1 MMGNIIHSLL
11 PEISI
16 TITLFLILIN
26 SLIDHK
32 HFSKTNSILII
43 SGIFISI
50 FFLVDQSGSVYYMNG
65 ALMNNEFTKA
75 IKILI
80 LASSLVSICFISKR
94 NDGLYSKIVGEYSF
108 LLVMSMLGALIT
120 VSAREFF
127 TLILG
132 LELMS
137 IPIYLMTAM
146 GPKGNIAVEG
156 ATKLFFF
163 GTLSTV
169 LIVFSAASFGFVAP
183 IISLFLSI
191 AFSPSK
197 TWTITGPDVINSTSF
212 GKNGLSL

>member
-1 MMGNIIHSLL
+1 MENIINSLL

-26 SLIDHK
+26 SLIDHR
-32 HFSKTNSILII
+32 HFSKTNSMLII
-43 SGIFISI
+43 FGIFISI
-50 FFLVDQSGSVYYMNG
+50 FFLLNQSGSIYYMNE
-65 ALMNNEFTKA
+65 ALVNNEITKA
-75 IKILI
+75 VKILI
-80 LASSLVSICFISKR
+80 LASSLVSICFISKK
-94 NDGLYSKIVGEYSF
+94 NDELYSKIVGEYS
-108 LLVMSMLGALIT
+108 LLLIMSMLGALIT
-120 VSAREFF
+120 ISAREFF

-169 LIVFSAASFGFVAP
+169 LIIFSAVLNFGMTNSTLISFDN
-183 IISLFLSI
+183 SLSSDVLSI
-191 AFSPSK
+191 L
-197 TWTITGPDVINSTSF
+197 SF
-212 GKNGLSL
+212 FFIRPQFVNN